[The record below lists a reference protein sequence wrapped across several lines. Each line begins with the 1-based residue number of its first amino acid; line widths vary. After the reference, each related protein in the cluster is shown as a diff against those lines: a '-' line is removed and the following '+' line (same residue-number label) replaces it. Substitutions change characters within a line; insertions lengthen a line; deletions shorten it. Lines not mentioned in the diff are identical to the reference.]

1 MPNGVLLFSCRLK
14 YFFVGGV
21 GIIKN
26 AVRHYRERAGL
37 TQLRLSEAVKCS
49 IDSVRR
55 WESGQREPRASEI
68 VRLCEVLGVSEAE
81 LLRGPQSKEWRI
93 EVVFR
98 KEEDWEMN
106 TVDMSASA
114 PNLFLVQVGLEKIGL
129 NLVGD
134 PKDEAELDGLWGK
147 AKPQILKMIAMR
159 RELNDG
165 KEAGA

>member
-1 MPNGVLLFSCRLK
+1 MVIK
-14 YFFVGGV
+14 EH
-21 GIIKN
+21 II
-26 AVRHYRERAGL
+26 RSLRERSGY
-37 TQLRLSEAVKCS
+37 TQAALAQAIGVS
-49 IDSVRR
+49 DMTVRR

-68 VRLCEVLGVSEAE
+68 AKLCEVLGVSEAE
-81 LLRGPQSKEWRI
+81 LLRGPRSKEWRI

-98 KEEDWEMN
+98 REEDWEMN

>member
-1 MPNGVLLFSCRLK
+1 MEYLRK
-14 YFFVGGV
+14 
-21 GIIKN
+21 I
-26 AVRHYRERAGL
+26 RRARGL
-37 TQLRLSEAVKCS
+37 TQAELAQKVGVGENTIARYERNEMTPSLTVGHA
-49 IDSVRR
+49 I
-55 WESGQREPRASEI
+55 A
-68 VRLCEVLGVSEAE
+68 EVLGVSEAE

-98 KEEDWEMN
+98 REEDWEMN

-165 KEAGA
+165 KEAKA

>member
-1 MPNGVLLFSCRLK
+1 MH
-14 YFFVGGV
+14 
-21 GIIKN
+21 IKQW
-26 AVRHYRERAGL
+26 RKRIGL
-37 TQLRLSEAVKCS
+37 TQEKLADLVNVHLNTLS
-49 IDSVRR
+49 R
-55 WESGQREPRASEI
+55 WELGQREPRASEI
-68 VRLCEVLGVSEAE
+68 AKLCEVLGVSEAE

-114 PNLFLVQVGLEKIGL
+114 PNLFLVQVGMEKIGL

>member
-1 MPNGVLLFSCRLK
+1 MRGLCYIRKKL
-14 YFFVGGV
+14 
-21 GIIKN
+21 
-26 AVRHYRERAGL
+26 GL
-37 TQLRLSEAVKCS
+37 TQVEFGEMVG
-49 IDSVRR
+49 IDPNTISRYEREQLNATNKTAMKIAQKIGISVD
-55 WESGQREPRASEI
+55 
-68 VRLCEVLGVSEAE
+68 E
-81 LLRGPQSKEWRI
+81 LLNGPRSKEWRI

-98 KEEDWEMN
+98 REEDWEMN

>member
-1 MPNGVLLFSCRLK
+1 MKPEMLAYFRKKRGIEQALLAEKLNVHVITVS
-14 YFFVGGV
+14 
-21 GIIKN
+21 
-26 AVRHYRERAGL
+26 
-37 TQLRLSEAVKCS
+37 
-49 IDSVRR
+49 R
-55 WESGQREPRASEI
+55 WERGISEPRASEI
-68 VRLCEVLGVSEAE
+68 AKLCEVLGVSEAE

-98 KEEDWEMN
+98 REEDWEMN

-165 KEAGA
+165 KGAGA

>member
-1 MPNGVLLFSCRLK
+1 MEYLGKIRRSR
-14 YFFVGGV
+14 
-21 GIIKN
+21 
-26 AVRHYRERAGL
+26 GL
-37 TQLRLSEAVKCS
+37 TQAELAQRVGVGENSIARYERNEMTPSLRIGHA
-49 IDSVRR
+49 I
-55 WESGQREPRASEI
+55 A
-68 VRLCEVLGVSEAE
+68 EVLGVSEAE

-165 KEAGA
+165 KEAKA

>member
-1 MPNGVLLFSCRLK
+1 MRGFTQAELAQRV
-14 YFFVGGV
+14 GV
-21 GIIKN
+21 GENSI
-26 AVRHYRERAGL
+26 ARYERNEMTPSL
-37 TQLRLSEAVKCS
+37 TVGHA
-49 IDSVRR
+49 I
-55 WESGQREPRASEI
+55 A
-68 VRLCEVLGVSEAE
+68 EVLGVSEAE

-98 KEEDWEMN
+98 REEDWEMN
-106 TVDMSASA
+106 TVDMSESA

-165 KEAGA
+165 KEAKA

>member
-1 MPNGVLLFSCRLK
+1 MKRSASIREFRKKARLNQAELAYLLGVHETT
-14 YFFVGGV
+14 
-21 GIIKN
+21 I
-26 AVRHYRERAGL
+26 
-37 TQLRLSEAVKCS
+37 
-49 IDSVRR
+49 RR
-55 WESGQREPRASEI
+55 WEHGNGEPCASEI
-68 VRLCEVLGVSEAE
+68 AKLCEVLGVSEVE

-98 KEEDWEMN
+98 REEDWEMN

-165 KEAGA
+165 KEAKA

>member
-1 MPNGVLLFSCRLK
+1 MW
-14 YFFVGGV
+14 GV

-68 VRLCEVLGVSEAE
+68 ARLCEVLGVSEAE

-165 KEAGA
+165 KAAGA

>member
-1 MPNGVLLFSCRLK
+1 MKPEMLAYFRKKRGIEQARLAEK
-14 YFFVGGV
+14 LDVHV
-21 GIIKN
+21 IT
-26 AVRHYRERAGL
+26 V
-37 TQLRLSEAVKCS
+37 S
-49 IDSVRR
+49 R
-55 WESGQREPRASEI
+55 WERGISEPRASEI
-68 VRLCEVLGVSEAE
+68 AKLCEVLGVSETE

-114 PNLFLVQVGLEKIGL
+114 PNLFLVQVGMEKIGL

>member
-1 MPNGVLLFSCRLK
+1 MQRSTNIREFRKKARLNQAELAYLLGVHETT
-14 YFFVGGV
+14 
-21 GIIKN
+21 I
-26 AVRHYRERAGL
+26 
-37 TQLRLSEAVKCS
+37 
-49 IDSVRR
+49 RR
-55 WESGQREPRASEI
+55 WERGNGEPALSEI
-68 VRLCEVLGVSEAE
+68 AKLCEVLGGSEAE
-81 LLRGPQSKEWRI
+81 LLRGPRSKEWRI

-98 KEEDWEMN
+98 REEDWEMN

>member
-1 MPNGVLLFSCRLK
+1 MRGFTQAELAQRV
-14 YFFVGGV
+14 GV
-21 GIIKN
+21 GENSI
-26 AVRHYRERAGL
+26 ARYERNEMTPSL
-37 TQLRLSEAVKCS
+37 TVGHA
-49 IDSVRR
+49 I
-55 WESGQREPRASEI
+55 A
-68 VRLCEVLGVSEAE
+68 EVLGVSEAE

-165 KEAGA
+165 KEAKA

>member
-1 MPNGVLLFSCRLK
+1 MEYLRK
-14 YFFVGGV
+14 
-21 GIIKN
+21 I
-26 AVRHYRERAGL
+26 RRARGL
-37 TQLRLSEAVKCS
+37 TQAELAQKVGVGENTIARYERNEMTPSLTVGHA
-49 IDSVRR
+49 I
-55 WESGQREPRASEI
+55 A
-68 VRLCEVLGVSEAE
+68 EVLGVSEAE

-165 KEAGA
+165 KEAKA

>member
-1 MPNGVLLFSCRLK
+1 MH
-14 YFFVGGV
+14 
-21 GIIKN
+21 IKQWRKR
-26 AVRHYRERAGL
+26 VGL
-37 TQLRLSEAVKCS
+37 TQEKLADLVNVHLNTLS
-49 IDSVRR
+49 R
-55 WESGQREPRASEI
+55 WELGQREPRASEI
-68 VRLCEVLGVSEAE
+68 AKLCEVLGVSEAE

>member
-1 MPNGVLLFSCRLK
+1 MKL
-14 YFFVGGV
+14 
-21 GIIKN
+21 
-26 AVRHYRERAGL
+26 REWRTQSGL
-37 TQLRLSEAVKCS
+37 SQFELSEKTGVHENT
-49 IDSVRR
+49 IRR
-55 WESGQREPRASEI
+55 WELGQREPRASEI
-68 VRLCEVLGVSEAE
+68 AKLCEVLGVSEAE

-98 KEEDWEMN
+98 REEDWEMN

-165 KEAGA
+165 KEAKA

>member
-1 MPNGVLLFSCRLK
+1 MEYLGKIRRSR
-14 YFFVGGV
+14 
-21 GIIKN
+21 
-26 AVRHYRERAGL
+26 GL
-37 TQLRLSEAVKCS
+37 TQAELAQRVGVGENSIARYERNEMTPSLRIGHA
-49 IDSVRR
+49 I
-55 WESGQREPRASEI
+55 A
-68 VRLCEVLGVSEAE
+68 EVLGVSEAE

>member
-1 MPNGVLLFSCRLK
+1 MKPEMLAYFRKKRGIEQARLAEK
-14 YFFVGGV
+14 LDVHV
-21 GIIKN
+21 IT
-26 AVRHYRERAGL
+26 V
-37 TQLRLSEAVKCS
+37 S
-49 IDSVRR
+49 R
-55 WESGQREPRASEI
+55 WERGISEPRASEI
-68 VRLCEVLGVSEAE
+68 AKLCEVLGVSEAE

>member
-1 MPNGVLLFSCRLK
+1 MR
-14 YFFVGGV
+14 GGA
-21 GIIKN
+21 IIKEHII
-26 AVRHYRERAGL
+26 RSLRERSGY
-37 TQLRLSEAVKCS
+37 TQATLARAIGVSDMT
-49 IDSVRR
+49 IRR

-68 VRLCEVLGVSEAE
+68 AKLCEVLGVSEAE

-114 PNLFLVQVGLEKIGL
+114 PNLFLVQVGMEKIGL

-134 PKDEAELDGLWGK
+134 PKDEAELDGLWSK

>member
-1 MPNGVLLFSCRLK
+1 MKRGAS
-14 YFFVGGV
+14 
-21 GIIKN
+21 I
-26 AVRHYRERAGL
+26 REFRKKS
-37 TQLRLSEAVKCS
+37 RLSQAELAHLLDVHETT
-49 IDSVRR
+49 IRR
-55 WESGQREPRASEI
+55 WERGGGEPDLSDI
-68 VRLCEVLGVSEAE
+68 VKLCEVLGVSEAE

>member
-1 MPNGVLLFSCRLK
+1 M
-14 YFFVGGV
+14 

-68 VRLCEVLGVSEAE
+68 ARLCEVLGVSEAE

-165 KEAGA
+165 KAAGA

>member
-1 MPNGVLLFSCRLK
+1 MRGFTQAELAQKV
-14 YFFVGGV
+14 GV
-21 GIIKN
+21 GENSI
-26 AVRHYRERAGL
+26 ARYERSEMTPSL
-37 TQLRLSEAVKCS
+37 TVGHAIAEA
-49 IDSVRR
+49 
-55 WESGQREPRASEI
+55 
-68 VRLCEVLGVSEAE
+68 LGVSEAE

-98 KEEDWEMN
+98 REEDWEMN

-159 RELNDG
+159 RELNDE
-165 KEAGA
+165 KEAKA

>member
-1 MPNGVLLFSCRLK
+1 MK
-14 YFFVGGV
+14 YLGK
-21 GIIKN
+21 I
-26 AVRHYRERAGL
+26 RRSRGL
-37 TQLRLSEAVKCS
+37 TQAELAQRVGVGENSIARYERNEMTPSLRIGHA
-49 IDSVRR
+49 I
-55 WESGQREPRASEI
+55 A
-68 VRLCEVLGVSEAE
+68 EVLGVSEAE

-98 KEEDWEMN
+98 REEDWEMN

-165 KEAGA
+165 KEAKA

>member
-1 MPNGVLLFSCRLK
+1 MH
-14 YFFVGGV
+14 
-21 GIIKN
+21 IKQWRKR
-26 AVRHYRERAGL
+26 VGL
-37 TQLRLSEAVKCS
+37 TQEKLADLVNVHLNTLS
-49 IDSVRR
+49 R
-55 WESGQREPRASEI
+55 WELGQREPRASEI
-68 VRLCEVLGVSEAE
+68 AKLCEVLGVSEAE

-106 TVDMSASA
+106 TVDMSVSA